1 MTSRFRLVPIGVSI
15 PPSCA
20 ENVIGISVFE
30 AEVPA
35 RIATLIRI
43 GIIITTC
50 GVLFMN
56 ALMIAVLTSM
66 PSIATL
72 GLTFHSAAVQRPIGA
87 SAPVRTSP

>member
-1 MTSRFRLVPIGVSI
+1 MTSRFKLVPIGVRI

-20 ENVIGISVFE
+20 ENVIGISVLE
-30 AEVPA
+30 AEVPE

-56 ALMIAVLTSM
+56 ALMIAVLA
-66 PSIATL
+66 SIASMAPL
-72 GLTFHSAAVQRPIGA
+72 GLRFHSAAVQRPIGT